1 MVLKVPLYLSIEGL
15 EYDDLT
21 LEDFRDLQENL
32 TNYYTS
38 GIQLANHQ
46 NLSNTRRYQIE
57 DLKDWFA
64 EQPQRCVQRFLEESE
79 KTQKKT
85 ILSIPRCIDRE
96 EALEH
101 LRKDLA

>member
-15 EYDDLT
+15 DYDDLS
-21 LEDFRDLQENL
+21 LEDFRDLQDNL

-38 GIQLANHQ
+38 GIKLTYSQQ
-46 NLSNTRRYQIE
+46 FSDKDYQIE
-57 DLKDWFA
+57 LLTEWFGGY
-64 EQPQRCVQRFLEESE
+64 PQGCIQRFLEESE
-79 KTQKKT
+79 KTAKKK
-85 ILSIPRCIDRE
+85 ILSIPRLIDRE

>member
-15 EYDDLT
+15 EYDDLS
-21 LEDFRDLQENL
+21 LEDFRDLQDSL

-38 GIQLANHQ
+38 GI
-46 NLSNTRRYQIE
+46 NLTNSQIFSDKDYQIE
-57 DLKDWFA
+57 LLTEWFG
-64 EQPQRCVQRFLEESE
+64 QHPQGCIQRFLEESE
-79 KTQKKT
+79 KTAKKK
-85 ILSIPRCIDRE
+85 ILSIPKLIDRE